1 MAGTALTLRANS
13 GRTATNGEK
22 VRLSAGGNMLVS
34 GGSVMATGSNLSAG
48 KNLTIEANDGSVSLN
63 ALSNAAGASVDR
75 ITLSAGD
82 DLKVSAFKGSL
93 FATGLQANGRN
104 ISLASTGTTRVA
116 SSTAYMGSNVVAVS
130 SELTAS
136 EGITLASVAGGTS
149 GQVEVVSSGLNA
161 GGQVRLLADDMVFI
175 SADTNT
181 IEGVVSPATSGITG
195 GSVLIQAETVQTD
208 AARIRANGN
217 KSSPEKSGDIR
228 ITATG
233 DILLDTHTGVASQL
247 NSTGNVALHANRHLT
262 FAQTQVNA
270 GGNLSGTS
278 ATGQINGTGASLVAR
293 DLLSLSSKD
302 AQTHTNGRYSSG
314 AATIFNQ
321 TGHLA
326 LNGTSV
332 HATGTSGASGLDA
345 VSGQISVESGGT
357 MEIDAHSLLASRT
370 DLSMIKGLGDF
381 NIGPLIAT
389 ASHNLTMITRNGN
402 INLTG
407 SAGTSGMGSSRRVV
421 AYVNGDLTLVANNIL
436 LEGSYLQAA
445 HGTLNLTAN
454 TGNITATALRA
465 SKTEAGFLSKTEDNR
480 SRPDGWFEDEKFLR
494 PSIIDGST
502 GVNIGVQ
509 GGNLTL
515 SATSVHAANGKASL
529 QASGH
534 INLEAAQKHRL
545 RRYLASTTA
554 YIGSNVQTVS
564 SELAAR
570 EDITL
575 ASVAGDTSGRV
586 DVVASGLNAGGQVRL
601 LANDMVFITAG
612 TNTLDGV
619 ASPARSGITARQ
631 LIQAETVQTDAARI
645 RTNGNKSSTE
655 ESGDIAITAI
665 GDILLDT
672 HTGVASQ
679 LSSMG

>member
-1 MAGTALTLRANS
+1 
-13 GRTATNGEK
+13 
-22 VRLSAGGNMLVS
+22 
-34 GGSVMATGSNLSAG
+34 
-48 KNLTIEANDGSVSLN
+48 
-63 ALSNAAGASVDR
+63 
-75 ITLSAGD
+75 
-82 DLKVSAFKGSL
+82 
-93 FATGLQANGRN
+93 
-104 ISLASTGTTRVA
+104 
-116 SSTAYMGSNVVAVS
+116 
-130 SELTAS
+130 
-136 EGITLASVAGGTS
+136 
-149 GQVEVVSSGLNA
+149 
-161 GGQVRLLADDMVFI
+161 
-175 SADTNT
+175 
-181 IEGVVSPATSGITG
+181 
-195 GSVLIQAETVQTD
+195 
-208 AARIRANGN
+208 
-217 KSSPEKSGDIR
+217 
-228 ITATG
+228 
-233 DILLDTHTGVASQL
+233 
-247 NSTGNVALHANRHLT
+247 
-262 FAQTQVNA
+262 
-270 GGNLSGTS
+270 
-278 ATGQINGTGASLVAR
+278 
-293 DLLSLSSKD
+293 
-302 AQTHTNGRYSSG
+302 

-332 HATGTSGASGLDA
+332 HATGTSGASGLDD
-345 VSGQISVESGGT
+345 VSGQISVESGGS

-436 LEGSYLQAA
+436 LEGSYLRAV
-445 HGTLNLTAN
+445 HGTLNLTAT

-494 PSIIDGST
+494 PSTINGST
-502 GVNIGVQ
+502 GVNIGAQ
-509 GGNLTL
+509 GGNLVL

-564 SELAAR
+564 STLAAR

-575 ASVAGDTSGRV
+575 ASVAGDASGRV

-631 LIQAETVQTDAARI
+631 LIQAETVRPTPRASAPTATRAARRNPATSPSRPSAI
-645 RTNGNKSSTE
+645 SSWTRTPASPANSAAWAKLKGGGEVIGVVLST
-655 ESGDIAITAI
+655 GQVQAVKVIITAPKAVNW
-665 GDILLDT
+665 GRPPNCCAESLLKNT
-672 HTGVASQ
+672 
-679 LSSMG
+679 